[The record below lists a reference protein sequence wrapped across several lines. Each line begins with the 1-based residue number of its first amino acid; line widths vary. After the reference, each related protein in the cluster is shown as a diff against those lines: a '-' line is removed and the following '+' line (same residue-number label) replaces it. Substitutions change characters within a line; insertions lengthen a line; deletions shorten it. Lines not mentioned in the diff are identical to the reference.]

1 MGRRAAA
8 IVVIVLAGLL
18 AAVAAGCG
26 SGSSTAS
33 SGDSSQVSNGSKEFL
48 GKGGKSN
55 KYVKFGQE
63 SGVSEREE
71 ISKLVEESFDAREAH
86 DWSGQCATLSKPV
99 IKEMEENPGSLG
111 QKGCAKALGTQGKN
125 APASTLNNNMA
136 GPVGAFRFKATTG
149 YALYH
154 GNDKKDYA
162 VSMKKEGGEWKVN
175 ALLAE
180 EIPGS

>member
-8 IVVIVLAGLL
+8 LVVLALVGLL
-18 AAVAAGCG
+18 AAVAGGCG

-33 SGDSSQVSNGSKEFL
+33 SSQVTNGSKEFL

-63 SGVSEREE
+63 SDVGEREE
-71 ISKLVEESFDAREAH
+71 VSKLVEESFDAREAR
-86 DWSGQCATLSKPV
+86 DWSGQCATLAKPV

-111 QKGCAKALGTQGKN
+111 VKGCAKALGTQGKN

-136 GPVGAFRFKATTG
+136 GPVGAFRVKATTG

-154 GNDKKDYA
+154 GTDKKDYA
-162 VSMKKEGGEWKVN
+162 VSMKKEGGGWKVN
-175 ALLAE
+175 SLLAK